1 MNLFNYLI
9 HRVIQQL
16 CYGCNKA
23 KEVRHNTI
31 QQKDSSLKPH
41 KSFTSKWP
49 FMRSRVGV
57 EKFRVDAHAILH
69 TCNGVKVVNIEH
81 GRVLQRI
88 NRVRTQKKIS
98 IVTYSEAAA
107 QSPSPPRHN
116 RQRSRTS
123 YSTAVQG
130 KDYEPRYPRVP
141 RRCHLPGRGSGHTL
155 LDETE
160 LAVADQLTLERR
172 HRAPTATP
180 ALADWH

>member
-1 MNLFNYLI
+1 
-9 HRVIQQL
+9 
-16 CYGCNKA
+16 
-23 KEVRHNTI
+23 
-31 QQKDSSLKPH
+31 
-41 KSFTSKWP
+41 
-49 FMRSRVGV
+49 MRSRVGV

-88 NRVRTQKKIS
+88 NRVRTKKKIS

-130 KDYEPRYPRVP
+130 KDYEPRYPWVP
-141 RRCHLPGRGSGHTL
+141 RRCHLPGRGRRHRPTALKRPGSGHTL